1 MLLPSLRRPDGI
13 FWICSGSRRLR
24 TRALR
29 TPEREPD
36 ALRARRSDRQGDE
49 RSRDQAVLALRSAT
63 ARHEWGVP
71 ASAAETLSD
80 LLHEQSRLPSAPS
93 CLHTPK
99 PVCCKRFS
107 AKSRLP
113 SAPNCLY
120 TSSLASDRRMRSRL
134 GFRRRRA
141 ASTHDD
147 RDARRVVMQV
157 PASIGAELP
166 PHLPMAQPM

>member
-49 RSRDQAVLALRSAT
+49 RSRDQAVLALRNAT
-63 ARHEWGVP
+63 AHHEWGVP

-80 LLHEQSRLPSAPS
+80 LLHETSRLPSAPR
-93 CLHTPK
+93 CLHTWLVRRTRAMP
-99 PVCCKRFS
+99 R
-107 AKSRLP
+107 
-113 SAPNCLY
+113 CLGFHRRRA
-120 TSSLASDRRMRSRL
+120 TSTPTLVRYSPARGMRL
-134 GFRRRRA
+134 GFPRRRA
-141 ASTHDD
+141 ASTPQ
-147 RDARRVVMQV
+147 RRPV
-157 PASIGAELP
+157 P
-166 PHLPMAQPM
+166 